1 MAGLAAW
8 AGIEGRCMQGWTDC
22 SDRLVS
28 MPEVGEAL
36 EDQQN

>member
-22 SDRLVS
+22 SDCLVS
-28 MPEVGEAL
+28 MPEVGEAV
-36 EDQQN
+36 EEQQN